1 MKLFESIAN
10 IFKKHMVTSYEGASH
25 GPRTQKWQ
33 TTNANINSLL
43 ASNLNELR
51 RRSRDMVRNNA
62 YAANAVESIVANC
75 IGTGIKPQSI
85 AKDDTFRKNIQELW
99 LKWTDEA
106 DFDNLTDFY
115 GLQALI
121 LKSVIEGG
129 ECFVR
134 FIKNK
139 NKFQLQV
146 LESEYLD
153 SSKDM
158 QFGKGNKIING
169 IEFDKSG
176 RRVAYYLFKEHPGS
190 TNLQSFDSMRV
201 DAKEILHIYK
211 PIRPGQ
217 IRGEPWISNVLLKLR
232 ELDQYE
238 DAELV
243 RKKTS
248 AMFAAFVTRM
258 DPESR
263 LFNEEEELGKGLS
276 GLEPGT
282 LQYLDPG
289 EDVKFS
295 APADVGN
302 TYEAFLKQQLRAVA
316 IGMGITY
323 EQLTGDL
330 SNVNYSSIRAGL
342 VEFRRRIAMLQHHVM
357 VYQFCRPV
365 WLEFIKFM
373 VLFNKTETPKDPSF
387 ADVKWI
393 PQGFSWVDPQKE
405 QQAQKEAVRCGFKSR
420 SEVVSELG
428 YDIEEVDAEI
438 ASDMNRAHKLGLHF
452 DTDTQGTG
460 TNFNTEE
467 QVEEGDEND
476 QSL

>member
-10 IFKKHMVTSYEGASH
+10 IFKKQMTTPYEGAAR

-33 TTNANINSLL
+33 TTSANINSLL
-43 ASNLNELR
+43 ASNLDELR

-85 AKDDTFRKNIQELW
+85 AKDDTFRKSIQELW

-134 FIKNK
+134 IIKNK
-139 NKFQLQV
+139 NRFQLQV

-169 IEFDKSG
+169 IEFDKYG

-190 TNLQSFDSMRV
+190 TNLQALDSVKV

-217 IRGEPWISNVLLKLR
+217 IRGEPWIANVLLKLR

-258 DPESR
+258 DPDSK
-263 LFNEEEELGKGLS
+263 LFNEEDFEGKGLS

-342 VEFRRRIAMLQHHVM
+342 VEFRRRIAMLQHHVI

-373 VLFNKTETPKDPSF
+373 ILSGSIKVPKDSSYT
-387 ADVKWI
+387 DVKWI

-405 QQAQKEAVRCGFKSR
+405 QEAQKEAVRCGFKSR
-420 SEVVSELG
+420 AEVVSELG
-428 YDIEEVDAEI
+428 YDIEEVDVEI
-438 ASDMNRAHKLGLHF
+438 ASDMKRAHKLGLHF
-452 DTDTQGTG
+452 DTDTHANANINSQQ
-460 TNFNTEE
+460 TEE
-467 QVEEGDEND
+467 AEEDD
-476 QSL
+476 KF